1 MATEG
6 GTIGADPSR
15 PFEAVVLAAG
25 AGARFGGGKL
35 LAPYMA
41 GVLLDGAL
49 ACAFAAPA
57 RSVTVVT
64 GAEEAA
70 VAQAAIRLA
79 DRLGLH
85 DRLRMVHAADYALG
99 MAHSLRMG
107 IAGLPTETAGAF
119 VFLGDMPRVPRDILA
134 PMAEAVRGGAEAAA
148 PVFQGRRG
156 NPVLL
161 SAALFPEMLALSGDR
176 GARAILDGLGDR
188 LALVEAPDDGVL
200 YDVDRREDIP
210 SAAHPGESRDPS

>member
-1 MATEG
+1 LATEAG
-6 GTIGADPSR
+6 GPQC
-15 PFEAVVLAAG
+15 FEAVVLAAG
-25 AGARFGGGKL
+25 AGSRFGGGKL

-49 ACAFAAPA
+49 AAAFAAPA

-64 GAEEAA
+64 GAQEQA

-79 DRLGLH
+79 DRLGVH
-85 DRLRMVHAADYALG
+85 ARLRMVHAADYALG

-107 IAGLPTETAGAF
+107 IASLPAETEAAF
-119 VFLGDMPRVPRDILA
+119 VFLGDMPRVPREILR
-134 PMAEAVRGGAEAAA
+134 PMAEAVDAGAPAAA

-161 SAALFPEMLALSGDR
+161 SAALFPQVLALSGDA
-176 GARAILDGLGDR
+176 GARAVLEGLGER
-188 LALVEAPDDGVL
+188 LALVTAPDDGVL
-200 YDVDRREDIP
+200 YDVDRAEDLP
-210 SAAHPGESRDPS
+210 R